1 MRDIGFLGVEHWRL
15 MFSTPE
21 NPFFRSQSKK
31 KLERNF
37 NEVQMKKKYRIHNIY
52 VKDRVPQKQ
61 LLVFNVKDGWAPLC
75 QFLGLSIPDVP
86 FPRVNINSGKDGYMD
101 NFWNSSA
108 FMTKCKKEAIQSL
121 ILYLILFFVVGYVT
135 LNTLL

>member
-1 MRDIGFLGVEHWRL
+1 MVCDSQTLNLKQPFSDRFSSSLKFIELTNFVQLSWYFSWFSGSMRDIGFLGVEHWRL

-52 VKDRVPQKQ
+52 VKECFKKPFSK
-61 LLVFNVKDGWAPLC
+61 N
-75 QFLGLSIPDVP
+75 LSD
-86 FPRVNINSGKDGYMD
+86 SG
-101 NFWNSSA
+101 
-108 FMTKCKKEAIQSL
+108 
-121 ILYLILFFVVGYVT
+121 VGDIVMLVT
-135 LNTLL
+135 L

>member
-1 MRDIGFLGVEHWRL
+1 MEKSNSQFEKSLSKIFISLSSSEFVGHHDNKNFKLSWYFSWFSGSMRDIGFLGVEHWRL

-52 VKDRVPQKQ
+52 VKESFKKLFSKIIFVAFREIFPILKSQKGSSSREAA
-61 LLVFNVKDGWAPLC
+61 V
-75 QFLGLSIPDVP
+75 SI
-86 FPRVNINSGKDGYMD
+86 
-101 NFWNSSA
+101 
-108 FMTKCKKEAIQSL
+108 
-121 ILYLILFFVVGYVT
+121 
-135 LNTLL
+135 

>member
-1 MRDIGFLGVEHWRL
+1 MEKSNKPIREIFAKVFISLSSKFVGHHNNKNFKLSWYFSWFSGSMRDIGFLGVEHWRL

-52 VKDRVPQKQ
+52 VKESFKKLFSKIIFVAFREIFLILKPQKGSSSREAA
-61 LLVFNVKDGWAPLC
+61 V
-75 QFLGLSIPDVP
+75 SI
-86 FPRVNINSGKDGYMD
+86 
-101 NFWNSSA
+101 
-108 FMTKCKKEAIQSL
+108 
-121 ILYLILFFVVGYVT
+121 
-135 LNTLL
+135 

>member
-52 VKDRVPQKQ
+52 VKEGFKH
-61 LLVFNVKDGWAPLC
+61 
-75 QFLGLSIPDVP
+75 
-86 FPRVNINSGKDGYMD
+86 
-101 NFWNSSA
+101 
-108 FMTKCKKEAIQSL
+108 SL
-121 ILYLILFFVVGYVT
+121 
-135 LNTLL
+135 